1 MFSVFLKGES
11 WSQPYVF
18 WWTASQFDHVSKYSI
33 WVFLWDEAMWKKIRL
48 FTRSCFHEEFL
59 EFQSYSEKSF

>member
-1 MFSVFLKGES
+1 MCFGGLPPSLIMS
-11 WSQPYVF
+11 PSI
-18 WWTASQFDHVSKYSI
+18 QFGF
-33 WVFLWDEAMWKKIRL
+33 FLWDEAMWKKIRL